1 MTASSPIGSTPTPAT
16 RSQADVVIMG
26 GGLAGLTLSLQL
38 RQKFPQL
45 EIVVLERLRHPVP
58 EAAHKVGE
66 SSVEIGAH
74 YFDTVLGL
82 KEHLTTY
89 QLKKFGFRFFF
100 SEGADRL
107 EDVTELGAS
116 RYLSTPSYQL
126 DRGIFENFLAGHAKA
141 EGVRFIDGARV
152 VGLVMGDER
161 PRAWEGS
168 DIAGAGAADA
178 PAPKGYR
185 DSNGLALHEVTYE
198 RDGADHTISGRWLI
212 DATGR
217 AGLIKRKLDLAEAN
231 EHDANAIW
239 FRIDERIDVDEW
251 STDEQWLNR
260 CDPPYRWLSTNHLC
274 GEGYWAWL
282 IPLSSGS
289 HSVGIV
295 ADANLHPLRTMN
307 SFERAMEWFA
317 KYQPSLARALEGKRH
332 LLQDFVALRRFSYG
346 CKQVFSGSRW
356 ALTGEAGVFLD
367 PFYSPGSDFIA
378 ISNTYITALIE
389 KDLANE
395 PFAPYARIYE
405 QFYFSFYRS
414 TLALYTNQYAMF
426 GDPEVMPVKVIWDY
440 TYYWGVLC
448 QIFFQHRLTDLT
460 WMARMRDELSLCM
473 ALNEALQKLMREW
486 SKVSSKRNEAHLL
499 DQASLP
505 WFAELNRGLRDE
517 LDDAGFKARM
527 RETTT
532 QLKALG
538 AEIALTAL
546 ADHPQLDVSE
556 VRELL
561 GDDLSRLAGSL
572 LFPASQRRRPAAA

>member
-1 MTASSPIGSTPTPAT
+1 MSSPSH
-16 RSQADVVIMG
+16 ADVVIMG
-26 GGLAGLTLSLQL
+26 GGLAGLTLAIQL
-38 RQKFPQL
+38 RQRFEKL
-45 EIVVLERLRHPVP
+45 DIAVIERLRHPVP

-82 KEHLTTY
+82 KEHLASH

-100 SEGADRL
+100 SEGAEQIDQ
-107 EDVTELGAS
+107 VTELGAS

-126 DRGIFENFLAGHAKA
+126 DRGIFENYLAGHAKA
-141 EGVRFIDGARV
+141 LGVRFIDGAQV
-152 VGLVMGDER
+152 VALVMADEQ
-161 PRAWEGS
+161 PQGE
-168 DIAGAGAADA
+168 
-178 PAPKGYR
+178 K
-185 DSNGLALHEVTYE
+185 HEVTYA
-198 RDGADHTISGRWLI
+198 RDGVDHVVTGRWLI

-239 FRIDERIDVDEW
+239 FRIGERIDVDDWSQNEEW
-251 STDEQWLNR
+251 LSR
-260 CDPPYRWLSTNHLC
+260 CDPPYRWLSTNHFC

-295 ADANLHPLRTMN
+295 ADANLHPLKTMN
-307 SFERAMEWFA
+307 TFDRALDWFRQ
-317 KYQPSLARALEGKRH
+317 YQPLLARALEGKRH

-346 CKQVFSGSRW
+346 CRQVFSGSRW

-378 ISNTYITALIE
+378 ISNTYITELIA

-395 PFAPYARIYE
+395 PFAPYARLYE

-426 GDPEVMPVKVIWDY
+426 GDPVVLPVKVIWDY

-448 QIFFQHRLTDLT
+448 QLFFQDRLTDLT
-460 WMARMRDELSLCM
+460 VMSRMRDELSVCM
-473 ALNEALQKLMREW
+473 GLNEALQKLMREW
-486 SKVSSKRNEAHLL
+486 SAVSEKRNPPLML
-499 DQASLP
+499 DQAGLA
-505 WFAELNRGLRDE
+505 WFSELNRGLRDE
-517 LDDAGFKARM
+517 LDDSGFKARL
-527 RETTT
+527 RETTA
-532 QLKALG
+532 QLKALA

-556 VRELL
+556 VRALL

-572 LFPASQRRRPAAA
+572 LFPASRRPASAAA